1 MCETEASPVGK
12 EERKTGRGARGFADR
27 ARSFHI
33 NYEIFGFIFAFWE
46 INCFIRLCFY
56 VFAFTKSKLQLCII
70 VTFLTD
76 TKSLCCVLV

>member
-12 EERKTGRGARGFADR
+12 EERKTGRGGFADR

-33 NYEIFGFIFAFWE
+33 NYEIVVLIFDFWE

-70 VTFLTD
+70 VT
-76 TKSLCCVLV
+76 